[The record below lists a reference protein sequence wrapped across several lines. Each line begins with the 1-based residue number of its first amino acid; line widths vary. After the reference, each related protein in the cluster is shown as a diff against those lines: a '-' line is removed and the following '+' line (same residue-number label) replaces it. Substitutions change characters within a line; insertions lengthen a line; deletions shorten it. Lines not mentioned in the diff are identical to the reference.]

1 MWQHPIPLEVQ
12 KLNSNF
18 DREVAEITGI
28 KLIEKTDTKYQAGKK
43 NIYNFFLKNQF
54 GSVLELK
61 NQIIPN
67 HFL

>member
-1 MWQHPIPLEVQ
+1 MLQHPIPMEVQ

-28 KLIEKTDTKYQAGKK
+28 KLIEKTDPKYQTGKK
-43 NIYNFFLKNQF
+43 TFINFFFKNQF

>member
-28 KLIEKTDTKYQAGKK
+28 KLIEKNDPKYQTGKK
-43 NIYNFFLKNQF
+43 NIYNFF
-54 GSVLELK
+54 
-61 NQIIPN
+61 
-67 HFL
+67 

>member
-1 MWQHPIPLEVQ
+1 LEVQ

-43 NIYNFFLKNQF
+43 NIYNFF
-54 GSVLELK
+54 
-61 NQIIPN
+61 
-67 HFL
+67 

>member
-43 NIYNFFLKNQF
+43 TFIIFFKKISLVQF
-54 GSVLELK
+54 
-61 NQIIPN
+61 
-67 HFL
+67 